1 MLLWAFAI
9 NVRERNPVGPKRQ
22 KHLTDA
28 LHLGKTGEN
37 QPDRLVYAQ
46 IRIHFYFLAAHFHVA
61 NRYRKKEFSP
71 PRFLLQSFHGTGAQE
86 RQFEFAHRALHTQ
99 QQPIVWTRV
108 ASPTVRRDGN
118 LWASDENRNY
128 LAMRFRKGLVKHIR
142 QIMLMNPTDSLAA
155 REMFKKSIHMTID
168 VSESVVLVSGLRTV
182 KTLVDGNR
190 IFEALK
196 AVRSLF
202 PIEAEILAGGKVSSP
217 TQAA

>member
-1 MLLWAFAI
+1 MHISLRAGEKIYI
-9 NVRERNPVGPKRQ
+9 NGAVLRADRKVSIEILN
-22 KHLTDA
+22 DA
-28 LHLGKTGEN
+28 T
-37 QPDRLVYAQ
+37 
-46 IRIHFYFLAAHFHVA
+46 
-61 NRYRKKEFSP
+61 
-71 PRFLLQSFHGTGAQE
+71 FLLEAHVMKVEDASTPL
-86 RQFEFAHRALHTQ
+86 RQLYFT
-99 QQPIVWTRV
+99 I
-108 ASPTVRRDGN
+108 
-118 LWASDENRNY
+118 
-128 LAMRFRKGLVKHIR
+128 

>member
-1 MLLWAFAI
+1 MHISLRAGEKIYI
-9 NVRERNPVGPKRQ
+9 NGAVLRADRKVSIEILN
-22 KHLTDA
+22 DA
-28 LHLGKTGEN
+28 T
-37 QPDRLVYAQ
+37 
-46 IRIHFYFLAAHFHVA
+46 
-61 NRYRKKEFSP
+61 
-71 PRFLLQSFHGTGAQE
+71 FLLEAHVMKVEDASTPL
-86 RQFEFAHRALHTQ
+86 RQLYF
-99 QQPIVWTRV
+99 I
-108 ASPTVRRDGN
+108 
-118 LWASDENRNY
+118 
-128 LAMRFRKGLVKHIR
+128 I

-182 KTLVDGNR
+182 KTLVDDNR